1 MMRLSEIIQKRQLD
15 FLSETLDCELI
26 QNGIASIVL
35 IDLAG
40 NILTNLSNGEH
51 DFDMHSLVSLAAGN
65 FSLVTALL
73 DQLGEP
79 ELTLLFNQGQ
89 MLNIYFRKL
98 LANHLL
104 IVIFD
109 KSISLG
115 YLRLKMDSLENLF
128 EGALT

>member
-1 MMRLSEIIQKRQLD
+1 MRQAKLIKKQQLD
-15 FLSETLDCELI
+15 FLSETLDSQLI
-26 QNGIASIVL
+26 QNGITSAVL

-51 DFDMHSLVSLAAGN
+51 DFDLYSLASLTAGN
-65 FSLVTALL
+65 FGAVTALL
-73 DQLGEP
+73 DQIGEP

-98 LANHLL
+98 LADYIL
-104 IVIFD
+104 ITVFD

-115 YLRLKMDSLENLF
+115 YLRLKIDSLENLF
-128 EGALT
+128 EETLT